1 MRERH
6 VTVMDVSFDRVTF
19 TFAGHEYRAPI
30 RGRHTCPG
38 ARPIREGD
46 RLTIAHRGRTGDV
59 LVVATCG
66 CPFLIF
72 DVIRP
77 EKGLDRC

>member
-1 MRERH
+1 MPERQLN
-6 VTVMDVSFDRVTF
+6 VIAVSFDRVAF

-30 RGRHTCPG
+30 RGRHACPL

-46 RLTIAHRGRTGDV
+46 QLTIVHRGRTGDI

-72 DVIRP
+72 DVIRAERGP
-77 EKGLDRC
+77 E